1 MQSQANQQAAQA
13 KSQGAMQEE
22 QMKTK
27 GEAEILQLKA
37 QLDMQKLEAEKQI
50 EAEMMKMK
58 FEFDMQLKQ
67 LETKGLSSR
76 EQTKEDRK
84 DKRTEI
90 QATQQSQLI
99 AQRKQNSAPR
109 TFDSSAKTPFDK
121 MKSAGGGFFGRMPDS
136 APATPTMMQQ
146 PPQVPPQAPP
156 QPQTGLP
163 PGEPS
168 PQQDGQMLDA
178 LMSKMQGG
186 KNV

>member
-1 MQSQANQQAAQA
+1 MTDFPGFVTPTFFN
-13 KSQGAMQEE
+13 
-22 QMKTK
+22 
-27 GEAEILQLKA
+27 
-37 QLDMQKLEAEKQI
+37 
-50 EAEMMKMK
+50 
-58 FEFDMQLKQ
+58 
-67 LETKGLSSR
+67 SSSLLLYLL
-76 EQTKEDRK
+76 T
-84 DKRTEI
+84 
-90 QATQQSQLI
+90 L
-99 AQRKQNSAPR
+99 N
-109 TFDSSAKTPFDK
+109 SSAKTPFDK
-121 MKSAGGGFFGRMPDS
+121 MKSAGGGFFGRTPDS